1 MREQKFKRQV
11 EEIECPNC
19 GGFGAVHSIFRLNR
33 TTVRHSI
40 HCKWCDYSD
49 WWNEERYEVKS
60 KIATLMGKE
69 TNYERSINE
78 TNN

>member
-33 TTVRHSI
+33 TTVRHAI
-40 HCKWCDYSD
+40 HCKWCDIVTGGMRKGMKL
-49 WWNEERYEVKS
+49 NRKS
-60 KIATLMGKE
+60 PL
-69 TNYERSINE
+69 
-78 TNN
+78 

>member
-1 MREQKFKRQV
+1 MNDQKFKRQV

-19 GGFGAVHSIFRLNR
+19 DGFGAVHSIFRLNR

-49 WWNEERYEVKS
+49 WWNEKNKMKLVK
-60 KIATLMGKE
+60 
-69 TNYERSINE
+69 RSRNE
-78 TNN
+78 SN

>member
-1 MREQKFKRQV
+1 MNDQKFKRQV

-49 WWNEERYEVKS
+49 WWNAVS
-60 KIATLMGKE
+60 
-69 TNYERSINE
+69 
-78 TNN
+78 

>member
-1 MREQKFKRQV
+1 VNEEIESEVDNPDYEGDKMNDQKFKRQV

-49 WWNEERYEVKS
+49 WWNE
-60 KIATLMGKE
+60 
-69 TNYERSINE
+69 
-78 TNN
+78 

>member
-1 MREQKFKRQV
+1 MNEQKFKRQV

-19 GGFGAVHSIFRLNR
+19 DGFGAVHSIFRLNR

-49 WWNEERYEVKS
+49 WWNEESVWFTKPTMA
-60 KIATLMGKE
+60 K
-69 TNYERSINE
+69 
-78 TNN
+78 NNGHLNTK